1 MSAPSACLRLVSQMM
16 TFLTYRCK
24 IGTLFPFFFF
34 GRTVI
39 VDVSILIHNFLC
51 FDRKSSWSTRSASNC
66 NS

>member
-1 MSAPSACLRLVSQMM
+1 MSAPSASLRLVSQMM
-16 TFLTYRCK
+16 TFLSYRRK

-51 FDRKSSWSTRSASNC
+51 FNR
-66 NS
+66 